1 MITGA
6 ILLVDTK
13 GIIVH
18 WNNDAEEIFG
28 YGADEVVGKS
38 MEFLVADA
46 YHERHWAGFNKAIES
61 GEVAFDPLLVN

>member
-18 WNNDAEEIFG
+18 WSNDAEEIFG
-28 YGADEVVGKS
+28 YGTDEVAGK
-38 MEFLVADA
+38 
-46 YHERHWAGFNKAIES
+46 
-61 GEVAFDPLLVN
+61 